1 MIKKILIIIL
11 ISNLAHAG
19 IDHDLKDFF
28 ALVGMKSNVS
38 TGGAFQDQTAG
49 YYTGGS
55 LSARNSVKSAQLA
68 TMQIPGYRAGCGGI
82 DAWNGGFSHISS
94 QALVNYLKSIGSATA
109 TYSMMLAMESLSPQI
124 YNIVNELNA
133 ISTKVNNFN
142 INSCEVAATML
153 GGVWPK
159 SDQASKHLCQTMGTD
174 LGGMSDWAAAR
185 HECGTKGRRHDT
197 LQHFGS
203 DARYKN
209 MLVGEFNLTWKALQN
224 NAFLQSDNELAEL
237 FMTLTGSIINHRII
251 ADEKTK
257 KNEPKDLYMPTTLP
271 AHLDQDSVLNGLLN
285 GGKTAVY
292 VCDTKDK
299 CLHPKLQEIDLPA
312 ANGFRYKVQHTLSTL
327 IDKIYDDTPITEVE
341 KDFLNATRLPVYKML
356 NVTTAYTKGTS
367 PLNVEQYGDLIA
379 LDILYKYL
387 MDIID
392 LVHDSVTHLKSV
404 QVEGE
409 QIDNFLQQLKLAREK
424 VVMRRTSAF
433 QQMDNILSLIQ
444 STQVIEKQLHVM
456 LGGVANENNWF

>member
-11 ISNLAHAG
+11 ISNLAHAT
-19 IDHDLKDFF
+19 IDNDLKDFF
-28 ALVGMKSNVS
+28 ASVGMKSNVS
-38 TGGAFQDQTAG
+38 TSGAFQDQAAG

-68 TMQIPGYRAGCGGI
+68 TLQMPGYRAGCGGI
-82 DAWNGGFSHISS
+82 DAWTGGFSHISS
-94 QALVNYLKSIGSATA
+94 QELVNTLKSVGSATLSYA
-109 TYSMMLAMESLSPQI
+109 MLLTMQTISPVV
-124 YNIVNELNA
+124 YNTVNELNA
-133 ISTKVNNFN
+133 IATKVNNFN

-185 HECGTKGRRHDT
+185 HECGTKGARHNT
-197 LQHFGS
+197 LKNFGS
-203 DARYKN
+203 DPRYKN

-224 NAFLQSDNELAEL
+224 NAFLQSDQELAEL
-237 FMTLTGSIINHRII
+237 FMTLVGSIINKRII
-251 ADEKTK
+251 ASEKTRK
-257 KNEPKDLYMPTTLP
+257 GETKDKYVPTTLP

-285 GGKTAVY
+285 GGKTAIY
-292 VCDTKDK
+292 VCDTKEQ
-299 CLHPKLQEIDLPA
+299 CLHPVLQELNLPA
-312 ANGFRYKVQHTLSTL
+312 ANGFRYKVQNTLSTL
-327 IDKIYDDTPITEVE
+327 IDKIHDDAAITEVE

-392 LVHDSVTHLKSV
+392 LVHDSVIHLKSV

-409 QIDNFLQQLKLAREK
+409 QIDSFLKQLKLARER
-424 VVMRRTSAF
+424 VTMRRTSAF
-433 QQMDNILSLIQ
+433 QQMDNILSFIQ
-444 STQVIEKQLHVM
+444 STQVVEKQLHVM